1 MAGDG
6 DRVGRPRRAD
16 VPRGRGSGAA
26 SAARPVD
33 VATIAARVEALRGLQ
48 FAQRPVPER
57 VSAEQARREG
67 LSDLDRSYP
76 EARRRAD
83 EEVLK
88 LLGLIE
94 PDVDLRAISGSV
106 FGEGVA
112 GYYDPRS
119 KRLRL
124 VDGAAPG
131 PLAEIVLA
139 HELNHA
145 LEDQHFGLALD
156 ETATDDA
163 ALARVALIEGTAM
176 LVMQRVR
183 AALHRRRAGAGR
195 GAGLRDVRPAGPAEV
210 RPGPADLPVHRRA
223 AVRRRCSSGPAGRLG
238 DAGRRPPRGAC
249 PRAPSRSC
257 TRRSTWPARSRSAC
271 GSASGSASGWRRA
284 TRRDVGRVADARSSC
299 GGEAP
304 GWGGDRYELWQRGAC
319 TAPPCRSE
327 DVLVMR
333 WAWDTPE
340 AAQRVRGAAA
350 RARRSRA
357 ATAPRWLPAATPS
370 RSCSAPSDAR
380 WRGTIA
386 SDA

>member
-1 MAGDG
+1 MAIVLAGLVGLLFLEGGDPAPQ
-6 DRVGRPRRAD
+6 D
-16 VPRGRGSGAA
+16 
-26 SAARPVD
+26 ARPVD

-48 FAQRPVPER
+48 FREEPVPER
-57 VSAEQARREG
+57 VSAEQARRDG
-67 LSDLDRSYP
+67 LADLDRSYP
-76 EARRRAD
+76 ERRRRAD

-94 PDVDLRAISGSV
+94 PDVDLRSISGSV

-124 VDGAAPG
+124 VEGATPG

-145 LEDQHFGLALD
+145 LEDQHFGLAPD

-176 LVMQRVR
+176 LVMQQYVQRYVGADAALSAALGSAMSEQPDLPKFVQDQLIFPYLSGLQFAAALQHAGGGWAALNEAAERVPASTEQILHPDAYLDGADPERVR
-183 AALHRRRAGAGR
+183 LN
-195 GAGLRDVRPAGPAEV
+195 V
-210 RPGPADLPVHRRA
+210 
-223 AVRRRCSSGPAGRLG
+223 RLG
-238 DAGRRPPRGAC
+238 GE
-249 PRAPSRSC
+249 
-257 TRRSTWPARSRSAC
+257 
-271 GSASGSASGWRRA
+271 WRRA
-284 TRRDVGRVADARSSC
+284 TAGTWGEWQTAQLVGGDA
-299 GGEAP
+299 A
-304 GWGGDRYELWQRGAC
+304 GWGGDRYELWQRGRC

-340 AAQRVRGAAA
+340 AARAFETKLRAAPVASRNGAAVD
-350 RARRSRA
+350 SRGDTVTLA
-357 ATAPRWLPAATPS
+357 L
-370 RSCSAPSDAR
+370 APSITAAR
-380 WRGTIA
+380 VIA

>member
-1 MAGDG
+1 MARPMPLEAPVTIAARSGMAQILSSEGADGVAGDG
-6 DRVGRPRRAD
+6 DRVGRPGRAD
-16 VPRGRGSGAA
+16 VPRGSGDPAPQAA
-26 SAARPVD
+26 GPVD

-48 FAQRPVPER
+48 FEEQPVPER
-57 VSAEQARREG
+57 VSAAQARREG

-76 EARRRAD
+76 EERRRAD

-119 KRLRL
+119 KRLRI

-145 LEDQHFGLALD
+145 LEDQHFGLAPD

-163 ALARVALIEGTAM
+163 ALARIALDRGHGDA
-176 LVMQRVR
+176 RHAAVR
-183 AALHRRRAGAGR
+183 AALHRRRSGDGR
-195 GAGLRDVRPAGPAEV
+195 GAGLRDVRPAGPAQV

-223 AVRRRCSSGPAGRLG
+223 AVRGGAAAAGRRGLD
-238 DAGRRPPRGAC
+238 DAGRRRRGPEC

-257 TRRSTWPARSRSAC
+257 TRRSTWPGRSRSAC
-271 GSASGSASGWRRA
+271 GWRSASGAGWRRA
-284 TRRDVGRVADARSSC
+284 TAGTWGEWQTAQLV
-299 GGEAP
+299 GGEPRGGEETATSSGSAARAP
-304 GWGGDRYELWQRGAC
+304 RR
-319 TAPPCRSE
+319 R
-327 DVLVMR
+327 
-333 WAWDTPE
+333 
-340 AAQRVRGAAA
+340 AAA
-350 RARRSRA
+350 R
-357 ATAPRWLPAATPS
+357 TCW
-370 RSCSAPSDAR
+370 
-380 WRGTIA
+380 
-386 SDA
+386 